1 MQRQQ
6 QEHQRQQQEQQRRQ
20 QELQRQQ
27 QQHAAAQPQPVRQ
40 VAMQQP
46 DAQGGAGNPPQYR
59 A

>member
-20 QELQRQQ
+20 QELQRQ

-46 DAQGGAGNPPQYR
+46 DAQGGAGNLPQYR